1 VTVPGDGLLEELL
14 AAAAASAHDGEGGE
28 VYERRGA
35 SLELAED
42 ERGLLASV
50 STERGFAV
58 RLFRAGRVSFA
69 ASGTGGA
76 PRLPAEARLLLA
88 RSRAR
93 RGARE
98 LPAPEGAAPPAPL
111 GAPPRPDEIAARG
124 LLVAFRRAL
133 AAASDGAVVL
143 GEASLALGARTERVT
158 TTAGRDV
165 SFGSSAA
172 TLVATVTARTG
183 AGRAS
188 ARVVA
193 AAARPEELAL
203 ARLAHHAV
211 DRVLLPLRG
220 RPLDPGRFDLLLDPL
235 VAAPVLARLA
245 PAFFGEDEDGLL
257 ARRTRDGRDAL
268 ASPALTLVD
277 AAGAPGG
284 PVRTTHDG
292 EGTPQ
297 GRTVVLER
305 GRLAARLTDAAAAH
319 RLGTRPTGNAFRRA
333 FSEPPAIG
341 VTNFFAD
348 PSSGVPPLDLLRALL
363 RGFYAAVLLSRPQ
376 VDVAADRFRLHAA
389 GYWVEKGRATDAIS
403 ETMLSGRLSDL
414 LRGIEAVG
422 DDLKFIPAAGG
433 GAGSPTLFVPKWKG

>member
-1 VTVPGDGLLEELL
+1 MTADGLFEELL
-14 AAAAASAHDGEGGE
+14 AAASASARDGEGGE
-28 VYERRGA
+28 VYERRGT

-42 ERGLLASV
+42 ERGLHASV

-58 RLFRAGRVSFA
+58 RLFRGGRTSFA
-69 ASGTGGA
+69 AAGAGGA
-76 PRLPAEARLLLA
+76 RNLPAEARLLLA

-93 RGARE
+93 RGTRE
-98 LPAPEGAAPPAPL
+98 LPALEGAPPPAPL
-111 GAPPRPDEIAARG
+111 APPPRPDEIAARG

-133 AAASDGAVVL
+133 AAAGDGAVL
-143 GEASLALGARTERVT
+143 IGEAALALGARVERVA

-172 TLVATVTARTG
+172 TLVATVSARTG
-183 AGRAS
+183 AGRTS

-193 AAARPEELAL
+193 AAARPEELPL

-211 DRVLLPLRG
+211 DRVLLPLKG
-220 RPLDPGRFDLLLDPL
+220 RPLEPGRWDLLLDPL

-245 PAFFGEDEDGLL
+245 PGFFGEDEGGLL
-257 ARRTRDGRDAL
+257 AGRTREGRDAL

-277 AAGAPGG
+277 AASAPGG

-305 GRLAARLTDAAAAH
+305 GRLAARLTDAAAAQ
-319 RLGTRPTGNAFRRA
+319 RLGAAPTGNAFRRA

-348 PSSGVPPLDLLRALL
+348 PSSGVPPLDLLRALA

-376 VDVAADRFRLHAA
+376 VDLASDRFRLHVA

-403 ETMLSGRLSDL
+403 ETRLSGRLSDL

-433 GAGSPTLFVPKWKG
+433 GAGSPTLFLPKWKG

>member
-1 VTVPGDGLLEELL
+1 MTAAGDELFEELL
-14 AAAAASAHDGEGGE
+14 AAASMSALDGEGCE
-28 VYERRGA
+28 VYERRGT
-35 SLELAED
+35 SLALAED
-42 ERGLLASV
+42 EQGLNASV

-58 RLFRAGRVSFA
+58 RLFRAGRTSFA
-69 ASGTGGA
+69 ASGAGGA
-76 PRLPAEARLLLA
+76 RALPAEARLLL
-88 RSRAR
+88 SRAR
-93 RGARE
+93 AQRGARP
-98 LPAPEGAAPPAPL
+98 LPARGDAPPPAPL
-111 GAPPRPDEIAARG
+111 GAPTRPDEIAARG

-133 AAASDGAVVL
+133 AAASDGAVL
-143 GEASLALGARTERVT
+143 LAEASLTLGARTERVA
-158 TTAGRDV
+158 TTADRDV
-165 SFGSSAA
+165 SFGSAAA
-172 TLVATVTARTG
+172 TLVATVSARTG

-211 DRVLLPLRG
+211 DRVLLPLKG
-220 RPLDPGRFDLLLDPL
+220 RPLEPGRWDLLLDPH
-235 VAAPVLARLA
+235 VAARVVARLA
-245 PAFFGEDEDGLL
+245 PGFFGEDESGLL
-257 ARRTRDGRDAL
+257 AARTREGRDAL

-277 AAGAPGG
+277 AASAPGG

-305 GRLAARLTDAAAAH
+305 GRLAARLTDAAAAL
-319 RLGTRPTGNAFRRA
+319 RLETESTGNAFRRA

-348 PSSGVPPLDLLRALL
+348 PSSGVPPLDLLRALAK
-363 RGFYAAVLLSRPQ
+363 GFYAAVLLSRPQ
-376 VDVAADRFRLHAA
+376 VDLAADRFGLHVA
-389 GYWVEKGRATDAIS
+389 GYWVEKGRAIDAVS
-403 ETMLSGRLSDL
+403 ETLLSGRLSDL

>member
-1 VTVPGDGLLEELL
+1 MKATDDGLFEEIL
-14 AAAAASAHDGEGGE
+14 AAASAAGHDGEGGE
-28 VYERRGA
+28 VYERRG
-35 SLELAED
+35 SVLELVED
-42 ERGLLASV
+42 EHSLHASV
-50 STERGFAV
+50 SSERGFAV
-58 RLFRAGRVSFA
+58 RLFRSGRTSFA
-69 ASGTGGA
+69 AAGAGGA
-76 PRLPAEARLLLA
+76 RALPAEARLLL
-88 RSRAR
+88 SRAR
-93 RGARE
+93 THRGARPSPA
-98 LPAPEGAAPPAPL
+98 LPGAPSPLAP
-111 GAPPRPDEIAARG
+111 PPRPDESAARG

-133 AAASDGAVVL
+133 GAASDGAVLL
-143 GEASLALGARTERVT
+143 GEAALTLGARTERVA

-165 SFGSSAA
+165 SFGSASA
-172 TLVATVTARTG
+172 TLVATVSARTG

-211 DRVLLPLRG
+211 DRVLLPLKG
-220 RPLDPGRFDLLLDPL
+220 RPLEPGRWDLLLDPF

-257 ARRTRDGRDAL
+257 TARTRDGRDPL

-277 AAGAPGG
+277 VASAPGG

-297 GRTVVLER
+297 GRTIVVER
-305 GRLAARLTDAAAAH
+305 GRLAARLTDVAAAQ
-319 RLGTRPTGNAFRRA
+319 RLGIEPTGNAFRRA
-333 FSEPPAIG
+333 FSEPPETG
-341 VTNFFAD
+341 VTNFHAD
-348 PSSGVPPLDLLRALL
+348 PSSGVPPLDLLRALA

-376 VDVAADRFRLHAA
+376 IDLAADRFRLHVA

-403 ETMLSGRLSDL
+403 ETLLSGRLSEL

>member
-1 VTVPGDGLLEELL
+1 VTPPDDGLFEELL
-14 AAAAASAHDGEGGE
+14 AASASSHDGEGGE
-28 VYERRGA
+28 VYERRGT

-42 ERGLLASV
+42 ERGFHASV

-58 RLFRAGRVSFA
+58 RLFRAGRTSFA
-69 ASGTGGA
+69 ASGAGGA
-76 PRLPAEARLLLA
+76 RRLPAEARLLLA

-93 RGARE
+93 RGVRE
-98 LPAPEGAAPPAPL
+98 LPAPEGALPPAPP
-111 GAPPRPDEIAARG
+111 GAPQRPDEIAARG

-133 AAASDGAVVL
+133 ASASDGAVL
-143 GEASLALGARTERVT
+143 LAEAALTLGARTERIA

-165 SFGSSAA
+165 SFGSAAA
-172 TLVATVTARTG
+172 TLVANVSARTG

-211 DRVLLPLRG
+211 DRVLLPLKG
-220 RPLDPGRFDLLLDPL
+220 RPLETGRYDLLLDPL

-245 PAFFGEDEDGLL
+245 RAFFGEDEDGLL
-257 ARRTRDGRDAL
+257 GARTREGRDAL

-284 PVRTTHDG
+284 LVRTTHDG

-297 GRTVVLER
+297 GRTIVLER
-305 GRLAARLTDAAAAH
+305 GRLASRLTDAAAAH

-348 PSSGVPPLDLLRALL
+348 PSSGVPPLDLLRALA

-376 VDVAADRFRLHAA
+376 VEIAADRFRLHAA
-389 GYWVEKGRATDAIS
+389 GYWVEKGRATDAVS
-403 ETMLSGRLSDL
+403 ETLVSGRLSSL

-422 DDLKFIPAAGG
+422 DDLKFVTAAGG